1 MPGRER
7 ERDSPDSRSALV
19 ESKAGKRQKP
29 APCPFPA
36 GAFSTLARTG
46 RYEIGFFAYLH
57 AQGSVKDAMCNLRN
71 IANAAERTNPGTGF
85 TVFTFLPCSTNI
97 ALQFIWG

>member
-57 AQGSVKDAMCNLRN
+57 AQGSVKDAMCNFRN
-71 IANAAERTNPGTGF
+71 IAMRPSVLTPVQDSLYSLF
-85 TVFTFLPCSTNI
+85 YPVLPI
-97 ALQFIWG
+97 